1 MADGLGQNG
10 RCADMIKSPEQSVG
24 GISAARLGAG
34 RFSQN
39 GRLVRLVSVG
49 GLSEGRGYADGLLH
63 SVVVHYEPG
72 SDILNGRADVLES
85 HSDIP
90 RDREDIVFVDC

>member
-1 MADGLGQNG
+1 
-10 RCADMIKSPEQSVG
+10 MIKSPEQSVG

-49 GLSEGRGYADGLLH
+49 GLSEGRPY
-63 SVVVHYEPG
+63 P
-72 SDILNGRADVLES
+72 
-85 HSDIP
+85 
-90 RDREDIVFVDC
+90 DRLSYIVYFRQ